1 MRPIIDRP
9 DSAAEDVVAVALAIF
24 VMCVI
29 FALASLTGTPGL

>member
-9 DSAAEDVVAVALAIF
+9 DSAAEDALAVGLAIL
-24 VMCVI
+24 VLCII